1 MTEAGVLNIL
11 LKNEETKGYHFD
23 YPKQQSETVKVVARN
38 LTDII
43 YESYKRKSCASTSKR
58 YQVLKFINTVCKIPD
73 QHEYEDY
80 MKCGV
85 KQVKDYFPNIENE
98 AVTILAKE
106 IALDLRKYDNI
117 QEKFSRHYSM
127 KHAREKEKQKQID
140 FINEK
145 KQEKLNK
152 KYQLV
157 AKRKYTFEPNENLIN
172 KILGI
177 DHLGTSLDSNII
189 KKEIK
194 SVEDRDTQI
203 KFAYAMLNTGQIDI
217 LTRIFDR
224 ISKYKVLIKTE
235 RNFLQYIWSTQNDN
249 ILNLGEHIDIF
260 YFLLEETL
268 LKHAMKLLEAE
279 DNQEV
284 CKYFMNLENDCDI
297 IKIRKICKNDY
308 NCYLKL
314 KTLLF
319 ELYCISYCNENVMKL
334 SDVIII

>member
-1 MTEAGVLNIL
+1 
-11 LKNEETKGYHFD
+11 
-23 YPKQQSETVKVVARN
+23 
-38 LTDII
+38 
-43 YESYKRKSCASTSKR
+43 
-58 YQVLKFINTVCKIPD
+58 
-73 QHEYEDY
+73 

-127 KHAREKEKQKQID
+127 KHAREKEKQKQIGKLILFCYTINFFYSLIFLD

-177 DHLGTSLDSNII
+177 NHLGTSLDSNII

-235 RNFLQYIWSTQNDN
+235 RNFLQYIWSTQS
-249 ILNLGEHIDIF
+249 
-260 YFLLEETL
+260 
-268 LKHAMKLLEAE
+268 
-279 DNQEV
+279 
-284 CKYFMNLENDCDI
+284 KY
-297 IKIRKICKNDY
+297 KS
-308 NCYLKL
+308 NCW
-314 KTLLF
+314 
-319 ELYCISYCNENVMKL
+319 I
-334 SDVIII
+334 